1 MMKNSSFFIRMVL
14 GILCGLHFSQK
25 LQSLM
30 TSQCPKTE
38 ETSAEMLLR
47 SNETI
52 VQVIFR
58 LNSMAKCIFFC
69 LENGKIYPE
78 TSFNRSPFFK
88 VISPD
93 TRKSDSVNLAEG
105 SG

>member
-38 ETSAEMLLR
+38 DTSAEMLLR

-52 VQVIFR
+52 IQVIFR
-58 LNSMAKCIFFC
+58 MNSMENCTFC

>member
-1 MMKNSSFFIRMVL
+1 MKNSSFFIRLVA
-14 GILCGLHFSQK
+14 GILCGLHFSQR

-30 TSQCPKTE
+30 ISQCPKTE
-38 ETSAEMLLR
+38 STSTETLLK

-52 VQVIFR
+52 FQVSSHQILSKIEV
-58 LNSMAKCIFFC
+58 LN
-69 LENGKIYPE
+69 LESGKIEPE

-88 VISPD
+88 VLSPD